1 MSVRGRAPIDWSST
15 ATSVQISDAVDRY
28 ELTVAKAT
36 AAKVGSAEWKKA
48 PRYARLGN
56 PTCHPTVTELHADV
70 SSAAA
75 EIYAASVMLSR
86 TMYLSY
92 VSDELGIPFET
103 PIKIQVDNQTALSFA
118 TGTVKKSKLRHIDAR
133 QDWVQA
139 LRDASLV
146 KLAKVHTSDNL
157 ADLGTKLL
165 EPDTFEG
172 LRDRIMVIR
181 PIPQS
186 KLEQPSGAGP
196 ATQGATEDELSD
208 APTVSLHD
216 SDPESDSG
224 APVQARAQAKR
235 QRTAARPAQPN
246 RSTGAEEA
254 KGNALPAPKGAS
266 VQNAVPPGTGAAD
279 AAGRVKQRRR
289 RGKSA
294 PGPAAGRVP

>member
-1 MSVRGRAPIDWSST
+1 
-15 ATSVQISDAVDRY
+15 
-28 ELTVAKAT
+28 
-36 AAKVGSAEWKKA
+36 
-48 PRYARLGN
+48 
-56 PTCHPTVTELHADV
+56 
-70 SSAAA
+70 
-75 EIYAASVMLSR
+75 MLSR
-86 TMYLSY
+86 TLCLSY

-118 TGTVKKSKLRHIDAR
+118 TGTVNKSKPRHIDAR

-139 LRDASLV
+139 LRDATLV

-172 LRDRIMVIR
+172 LRDRIMVNR

-186 KLEQPSGAGP
+186 KLEQPNGAGST
-196 ATQGATEDELSD
+196 TQGATEDELSD
-208 APTVSLHD
+208 APTVSP
-216 SDPESDSG
+216 SNSDSG
-224 APVQARAQAKR
+224 SDSGTPVQARTQAKR
-235 QRTAARPAQPN
+235 PRTAAKPARPN

-266 VQNAVPPGTGAAD
+266 AQNAVPPGTKAAD
-279 AAGRVKQRRR
+279 ADARVKRQRH

-294 PGPAAGRVP
+294 PGPEAGQVP